1 MPVVERIAAEPG
13 GERGSGRNGPRDGER
28 GREGGGAARGAVAL
42 LAPRCGNPGCAMGW
56 MRLWRSARSPRF
68 EGQWACSPGCM
79 RAMVAAVVR
88 RERGR
93 EVPAAYPHRVPI
105 GLMLLEQGEIS
116 EANLRMA
123 LAECRRQE
131 EETGEAVR
139 LGAWLVGSGL
149 LTEAALTRGL
159 SAQWGCPA
167 FSLAN
172 FRAEETAAVLPRLL
186 GEAYGGVPVRAS
198 GGRGICLI
206 FAGAVDRSLSYAVG
220 RMTGLRVTA
229 GVAGDR
235 EWKQAQEE
243 YGKMPGPRVEF
254 LEAADAGGLAGAMAG
269 RIEKGKAAEALL
281 VRVHEFW
288 WLRLWRRGTGEPGL
302 DGCGEVEDLVGTLR
316 GSGPG
321 Y

>member
-1 MPVVERIAAEPG
+1 MPAVERIAAEPG
-13 GERGSGRNGPRDGER
+13 GERGSGRNGARDGER
-28 GREGGGAARGAVAL
+28 GREGRGAARGAVAL
-42 LAPRCGNPGCAMGW
+42 LAPRCGNPACATGW
-56 MRLWRSARSPRF
+56 LRLWRSTRAPRF
-68 EGQWACSPGCM
+68 EGRWACSPGCM
-79 RAMVAAVVR
+79 RAMVAAAVR
-88 RERGR
+88 RERGGGS
-93 EVPAAYPHRVPI
+93 AASHPHRMPI
-105 GLMLLEQGEIS
+105 GLMLVEQGEIS
-116 EANLRMA
+116 EAHLRMA

-167 FSLAN
+167 FSLTN
-172 FRAEETAAVLPRLL
+172 FRAEETAAAMPRLL
-186 GEAYGGVPVRAS
+186 AEAYGGVPVRAS
-198 GGRGICLI
+198 GGICLI

-220 RMTGLRVTA
+220 RMTGLRVMA

-254 LEAADAGGLAGAMAG
+254 LEAADAGGLAGAMAD
-269 RIEKGKAAEALL
+269 RIEKEKAAEARL

-302 DGCGEVEDLVGTLR
+302 ARCGEVEDLVGTVR
-316 GSGPG
+316 GSGAE